1 MTYVTHPAKWE
12 TRSADTTADP
22 NMVEVRAALDSLT
35 GTVESRIGA
44 VETGMTEM
52 RTRLDRAEAVGRRP
66 GVAEQ
71 RQDNAGEIETRAFT
85 NYVKKGREAMGAD
98 EVRSL
103 VVSDST
109 SGGYLAP
116 SQFLA
121 TLLKNQVEIS
131 PIRALATVTATS
143 AGELVMPKMTSTST
157 AAWVSET
164 GTRTAS
170 EPGFSQ
176 VTITAHEASV
186 FIDCSQRLLE
196 DSAVSIE
203 AELSMMLGT
212 EFGRLESVAMVSGD
226 GVGKPRGIMAHP
238 DLPTL
243 KNGHVSTLNSDKL
256 ISLMYGVKAAYRA
269 RGSWLMNGSTIAA
282 VRSLKSATTSE
293 YLFRESFAD
302 GVPPT
307 LLGRPVY
314 EVPDMADIGSAAL
327 PILFGDIATAYRVV
341 DRVGLSLLRDPY
353 TVATSGLVRMHSR
366 RRVGGDLVMPE
377 AVKALVMSV

>member
-1 MTYVTHPAKWE
+1 MTFVAPKAQWE
-12 TRSADTTADP
+12 TRSADNTDP
-22 NMVEVRAALDSLT
+22 MTEIRSALDSLT

-44 VETGMTEM
+44 VETGMGEI
-52 RTRLDRAEAVGRRP
+52 RTRLGSVETVARRP
-66 GVAEQ
+66 GSAEQ
-71 RQDNAGEIETRAFT
+71 RQDNAEVETRAFT
-85 NYVKKGREAMGAD
+85 NYVKKGREAMLAD

-121 TLLKNQVEIS
+121 SLLKNQVEIS

-143 AGELVMPKMTSTST
+143 AGELVMPKLTSTST
-157 AAWVSET
+157 AAWVSSET

-170 EPGFSQ
+170 EPAFGQ

-186 FIDCSQRLLE
+186 YIDCSQRLLE
-196 DSAVSIE
+196 DAAVNIE
-203 AELSMMLGT
+203 AELSRMLAT
-212 EFGRLESVAMVSGD
+212 EFGRLEGSALVDGD